1 MKNYTAES
9 IRNVGVFGH
18 AGEGKTTL
26 VETILFD
33 TGLVDRIGKV
43 ENGTTVSDFDPEEAK
58 RGCSINMSVEP
69 ATTSMATWPPPR
81 SWPTAP

>member
-43 ENGTTVSDFDPEEAK
+43 ENGTTVSDFDPEEA
-58 RGCSINMSVEP
+58 
-69 ATTSMATWPPPR
+69 
-81 SWPTAP
+81 

>member
-26 VETILFD
+26 VEAILFD

-58 RGCSINMSVEP
+58 PRSTLSTP
-69 ATTSMATWPPPR
+69 RAATTSMATWPPPR